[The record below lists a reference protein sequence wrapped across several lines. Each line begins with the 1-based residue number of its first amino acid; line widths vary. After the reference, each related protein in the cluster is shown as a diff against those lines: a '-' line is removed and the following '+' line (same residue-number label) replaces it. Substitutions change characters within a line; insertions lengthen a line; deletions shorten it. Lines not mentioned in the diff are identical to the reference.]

1 MGLSP
6 MVEDVKPDSEICR
19 LDYDSQLFRFSNIL
33 SVVCFISHVIQTR
46 AMQNVF
52 FRTNGP
58 YFQNKIESVPF
69 GSLQEKSYRFGGNVI
84 QYSRFRMTDDGN
96 KTTVCG
102 NRGGRSL
109 FSRAVVLLPPPP
121 PFPKV
126 AFYDATFVVAR

>member
-58 YFQNKIESVPF
+58 YFKMKIEKVPF
-69 GSLQEKSYRFGGNVI
+69 ESRQEKKSPIRRRYDPIF
-84 QYSRFRMTDDGN
+84 
-96 KTTVCG
+96 
-102 NRGGRSL
+102 
-109 FSRAVVLLPPPP
+109 A
-121 PFPKV
+121 FPN
-126 AFYDATFVVAR
+126 DR

>member
-1 MGLSP
+1 MGLLP

-58 YFQNKIESVPF
+58 YFKMKIEKVPF
-69 GSLQEKSYRFGGNVI
+69 ESRQEK
-84 QYSRFRMTDDGN
+84 
-96 KTTVCG
+96 K
-102 NRGGRSL
+102 SL
-109 FSRAVVLLPPPP
+109 IRRKYDIIFS
-121 PFPKV
+121 FPN
-126 AFYDATFVVAR
+126 DR

>member
-1 MGLSP
+1 MLEG
-6 MVEDVKPDSEICR
+6 DNPDSEICR

-33 SVVCFISHVIQTR
+33 SVVCFISHVIQIR

-84 QYSRFRMTDDGN
+84 Q
-96 KTTVCG
+96 
-102 NRGGRSL
+102 
-109 FSRAVVLLPPPP
+109 
-121 PFPKV
+121 
-126 AFYDATFVVAR
+126 

>member
-52 FRTNGP
+52 VRTNGP
-58 YFQNKIESVPF
+58 YFKMKIEKVPF
-69 GSLQEKSYRFGGNVI
+69 DLSVAVERYLKSGSGH
-84 QYSRFRMTDDGN
+84 
-96 KTTVCG
+96 
-102 NRGGRSL
+102 
-109 FSRAVVLLPPPP
+109 
-121 PFPKV
+121 
-126 AFYDATFVVAR
+126 AFAARHF

>member
-52 FRTNGP
+52 FRGNGP
-58 YFQNKIESVPF
+58 YFEMKLEKVPF
-69 GSLQEKSYRFGGNVI
+69 ESRQEKKSPIRRRYDIIF
-84 QYSRFRMTDDGN
+84 
-96 KTTVCG
+96 
-102 NRGGRSL
+102 
-109 FSRAVVLLPPPP
+109 A
-121 PFPKV
+121 FPN
-126 AFYDATFVVAR
+126 DR

>member
-69 GSLQEKSYRFGGNVI
+69 ESLQEK
-84 QYSRFRMTDDGN
+84 
-96 KTTVCG
+96 K
-102 NRGGRSL
+102 
-109 FSRAVVLLPPPP
+109 LPIWRECDTIFT
-121 PFPKV
+121 FPN
-126 AFYDATFVVAR
+126 DR

>member
-1 MGLSP
+1 

-58 YFQNKIESVPF
+58 YFKMKIEKVPF
-69 GSLQEKSYRFGGNVI
+69 ESAHLHKHSPGCRW
-84 QYSRFRMTDDGN
+84 
-96 KTTVCG
+96 
-102 NRGGRSL
+102 
-109 FSRAVVLLPPPP
+109 
-121 PFPKV
+121 
-126 AFYDATFVVAR
+126 ATEFVREDLNGI

>member
-58 YFQNKIESVPF
+58 YFKMKIEKVPF
-69 GSLQEKSYRFGGNVI
+69 ESRQEKKSPIRRRYDTIF
-84 QYSRFRMTDDGN
+84 
-96 KTTVCG
+96 
-102 NRGGRSL
+102 
-109 FSRAVVLLPPPP
+109 A
-121 PFPKV
+121 FPN
-126 AFYDATFVVAR
+126 DR